1 MYSRE
6 GKRTDYTPYS
16 CMKIIMGNPPGSG
29 DAHGCPY
36 RHYDTN
42 HLAATLG
49 KLRIDKGD
57 SDAAEYYEE
66 LFGAVMTSMDPSEP
80 SRALNI
86 VFQLLPSRKRYPE
99 YYDDIGEP
107 MDLKTVA
114 EKVQR
119 SSTRAW
125 RTWRRTSS

>member
-1 MYSRE
+1 MIVSNTKLFYKRGSPEYRDACE
-6 GKRTDYTPYS
+6 LGELVGKTVE
-16 CMKIIMGNPPGSG
+16 
-29 DAHGCPY
+29 AV
-36 RHYDTN
+36 
-42 HLAATLG
+42 AAGEDPTAVVFG
-49 KLRIDKGD
+49 DKGD

-114 EKVQR
+114 EKVLDCN
-119 SSTRAW
+119 SILS
-125 RTWRRTSS
+125 